1 MKSFISIFIIFTIAL
16 RPVLPLLDYALN
28 YDYIVSRLCENRNR
42 PQLDCNGICYLSK
55 ELVKVSDSSPK
66 QENSKIN
73 ISGFID
79 AFIVNETF
87 TFKSLLTGITHKV
100 KPSVYYSDFYDFTSQ
115 TRIFRPPLVSIF

>member
-1 MKSFISIFIIFTIAL
+1 MKSLISIFVIFTIAL

-55 ELVKVSDSSPK
+55 ELVKVSGNSPK

-79 AFIVNETF
+79 TFIVNDTF
-87 TFKSLLTGITHKV
+87 TFKSLFTGITNKV
-100 KPSVYYSDFYDFTSQ
+100 KPAIYYTDFYDFTSHSK
-115 TRIFRPPLVSIF
+115 IFRPPLASLF